1 MKCKPVEKPRYHSES
16 EKEKHSPEKLT
27 LKEEEKTVIES
38 IDEPEGK
45 LFEKSVGEDPTAERS

>member
-1 MKCKPVEKPRYHSES
+1 
-16 EKEKHSPEKLT
+16 